1 MEPSEILSRHPL
13 FASFEK
19 EELRA
24 RLLRSGAYEESFAP
38 GEAIPLCRR
47 GAARIGFLLEG
58 GASVTSRGATLN
70 RLIPGSCFGVAHLYA
85 PPSDFPTRVEAK
97 TACRALFLDEAALD
111 PMLSDPRFAKNLVSF
126 LSDRIRFLNRKIAA
140 FTAPDATV
148 RLAFVLLH
156 RAADGK
162 EYAPA
167 GSFSA
172 LAKELDLGRA
182 SLYRAIDALVKAG
195 VIEKDGKTIH
205 ILDKSKLKQI
215 TERR

>member
-13 FASFEK
+13 FASFGK
-19 EELRA
+19 EEIGDVLRRA
-24 RLLRSGAYEESFAP
+24 NAYEESFAP
-38 GEAIPLCRR
+38 GENISLCRG

-58 GASVTSRGATLN
+58 SATVASRGATLN
-70 RLIPGSCFGVAHLYA
+70 RLIPGSCFGVAHLYGVTGE
-85 PPSDFPTRVEAK
+85 FPTAVSAK
-97 TACRALFLDEAALD
+97 GACRALFLDEASLD
-111 PMLSDPRFAKNLVSF
+111 PLFSDPRFAKNLVSF
-126 LSDRIRFLNRKIAA
+126 LADRIRFLNRKIAA

-162 EYAPA
+162 DYAPA

-182 SLYRAIDALVKAG
+182 SLYRALDALEKAG
-195 VIEKDGKTIH
+195 AIEKSGKTIH
-205 ILDKSKLKQI
+205 ILDKTKLKQI